1 MKKRVLAVF
10 IVAMVAISGCGSSD
24 ITDITDQIA
33 NVSQATDE
41 HVLGVKNGHPYSY
54 PDITYEQAFENFFGS
69 PTWKY
74 FVGTKDGPDDDE
86 DGVPDYTEDNV
97 DIVEFTG
104 YCTYSDVEVKALLQF
119 TLNKDD
125 DTFEATYLSFNEVP
139 QSTLIMY
146 ALLDKAF
153 TEYQTEKGTKSND
166 TSSVAETSE
175 EKDNKENIEET
186 FAEKGE
192 EESVSTSVNGSNID
206 YDDLKDTIMMYYAM
220 YYGTNNVAAEVDHE
234 DNDSV
239 TIWLYD
245 PYATTTSST
254 LGFYEYNK
262 KTGVWTDSV
271 TGELVDFDAAAEAH
285 NEWVEGHSSYPE
297 ENYILPNSSDVE
309 LTEADLRYLSAKE
322 LTYARNE
329 IYARHGYIFK
339 SSELNE
345 YFGSMSWYVPNPNF
359 DGTLHGIEQSNAN
372 FIKDYQEQFGLQ
384 YKPN

>member
-1 MKKRVLAVF
+1 MKK
-10 IVAMVAISGCGSSD
+10 IVSIALIVGMIVVSGCGVSD
-24 ITDITDQIA
+24 VTDQIA

-54 PDITYEQAFENFFGS
+54 PDITYGQAFDNFFGT

-86 DGVPDYTEDNV
+86 DGKPDYTEDNV

-119 TLNKDD
+119 TLSKDD
-125 DTFEATYLSFNEVP
+125 DTFEATYLSFNDVP

-153 TEYQTEKGTKSND
+153 EEYQSEHGTKSDNA
-166 TSSVAETSE
+166 SSSTKEAE
-175 EKDNKENIEET
+175 EKDQKETVKEIANETVKEEP
-186 FAEKGE
+186 
-192 EESVSTSVNGSNID
+192 VSTSTNAGAID
-206 YDDLKDTIMMYYAM
+206 YDDLMDTIMMYYAM
-220 YYGTNNVAAEVDHE
+220 YYGTNNVAAAVDHE
-234 DNDSV
+234 DNDTV

-245 PYATTTSST
+245 PYATTTSTT
-254 LGFYEYNK
+254 LGYYDYNK
-262 KTGVWTDSV
+262 KTGVWTDSI
-271 TGELVDFDAAAEAH
+271 TGELVDFDAAADSYNEILEAR
-285 NEWVEGHSSYPE
+285 SSYPVE
-297 ENYILPNSSDVE
+297 DDYILPNSSDYAV
-309 LTEADLRYLSAKE
+309 TDADLRYLSAQE

-339 SSELNE
+339 SSELNN
-345 YFGSMSWYVPNPNF
+345 YFGSKSWYEPNPGF
-359 DGTLHGIEQSNAN
+359 DGTLHGIEQSNAA
-372 FIKDYQEQFGLQ
+372 FIKDYQEKYNLQ